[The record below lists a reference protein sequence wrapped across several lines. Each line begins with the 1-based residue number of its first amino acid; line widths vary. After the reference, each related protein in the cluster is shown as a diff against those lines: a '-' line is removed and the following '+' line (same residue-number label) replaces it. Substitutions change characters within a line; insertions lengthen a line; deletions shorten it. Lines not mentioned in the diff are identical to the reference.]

1 MSPVR
6 DKVSEKPGSPS
17 ASVSNG
23 VSFRYIDVHCH
34 IQFDQYAH
42 DDTEL
47 IRRMSE
53 EGVAG
58 IVVGCDLDSS
68 RKAVALAEKYEHLYA
83 SVGLHPNHAGQEVLE
98 EAVYRTLATHPK
110 VVAIGECGLDYFRPI
125 EVNDEVKN
133 VQKEIF
139 KKHVELAGE
148 LDKPLIIHARP
159 SKGTQDAYADVIN
172 LLKEAKTRYPN
183 LRGDIH
189 FFVGG
194 IAEAEALSAL
204 DFTISFTAVITFAR
218 DYDAVIRAVPLA
230 SILSETDAPYLAP
243 AGRRGERNDPLAV
256 QEVVAKIAEIRGED
270 LETVRAALLANAQRL
285 FALYNLGKK

>member
-1 MSPVR
+1 M
-6 DKVSEKPGSPS
+6 
-17 ASVSNG
+17 
-23 VSFRYIDVHCH
+23 SFRYIDAHCH
-34 IQFDQYAH
+34 IQFDAFDADQA
-42 DDTEL
+42 EL
-47 IRRMSE
+47 VERMRVE
-53 EGVAG
+53 AVAG
-58 IVVGCDLDSS
+58 VVVGCDLESS
-68 RKAVALAEKYEHLYA
+68 KKAVELAGKHDHLFA
-83 SVGLHPNHAGQEVLE
+83 SVGLHPNHAGQESVDDV
-98 EAVYRTLATHPK
+98 AYRALAAHPK

>member
-6 DKVSEKPGSPS
+6 DKASEKPGSPS

-23 VSFRYIDVHCH
+23 VSFRYVDAHCH
-34 IQFDQYAH
+34 IQFDAFDADQA
-42 DDTEL
+42 EL
-47 IRRMSE
+47 VERMRA

-58 IVVGCDLDSS
+58 IVVGCDLESS
-68 RKAVALAEKYEHLYA
+68 KKAVELAGKHEHLFA
-83 SVGLHPNHAGQEVLE
+83 SVGLHPNHAGQE
-98 EAVYRTLATHPK
+98 AFGAAAYRALAAHPK

-125 EVNDEVKN
+125 EVNDAVKG

-139 KKHVELAGE
+139 KKHIELAAA
-148 LDKPLIIHARP
+148 LDKSLIIHARP

-172 LLKEAKTRYPN
+172 LLKEAKRAYPN

-194 IAEAEALSAL
+194 IAEAEALIAL

-218 DYDAVIRAVPLA
+218 DYDAVIRTVPLT

-243 AGRRGERNDPLAV
+243 APRRGERNDPLAV
-256 QEVVAKIAEIRGED
+256 EDVVAKIAEIRGED
-270 LETVRAALLANAQRL
+270 LETVRAALLANARRVFSL
-285 FALYNLGKK
+285 S